1 MSRKYFVL
9 FFFCFLFSSSFAFR
23 LCVPRIF
30 ALPPF
35 KSLSLSLSHL
45 SLFCDY
51 YYYYCY
57 FWFFFLFEIPRRHD
71 ESTVG
76 FFLFFFFSFLEITKR
91 TGEELKNS
99 HLDTRSLTVYLPF
112 FPFVCFHFSHLPPSL
127 PPPVTLYLASF
138 SPLLTSNLRNG

>member
-35 KSLSLSLSHL
+35 KSLSLFLIFPFFAIIIIIIVIFGFSFYLKYHDATTSQPWDFL
-45 SLFCDY
+45 SL
-51 YYYYCY
+51 
-57 FWFFFLFEIPRRHD
+57 
-71 ESTVG
+71 
-76 FFLFFFFSFLEITKR
+76 FFFSFLEITKR
-91 TGEELKNS
+91 TGEELKDS

-127 PPPVTLYLASF
+127 PPSPSYAIFSFLLAAF
-138 SPLLTSNLRNG
+138 NE

>member
-51 YYYYCY
+51 YYYYYY
-57 FWFFFLFEIPRRHD
+57 FWFFFLFEITPRRVNRGTF
-71 ESTVG
+71 S
-76 FFLFFFFSFLEITKR
+76 LFFFFSFLEITKR
-91 TGEELKNS
+91 TGEELKDS
-99 HLDTRSLTVYLPF
+99 HLDTRNLTVYLPF

-127 PPPVTLYLASF
+127 PPSPSYAIFSFLLAAF
-138 SPLLTSNLRNG
+138 NE